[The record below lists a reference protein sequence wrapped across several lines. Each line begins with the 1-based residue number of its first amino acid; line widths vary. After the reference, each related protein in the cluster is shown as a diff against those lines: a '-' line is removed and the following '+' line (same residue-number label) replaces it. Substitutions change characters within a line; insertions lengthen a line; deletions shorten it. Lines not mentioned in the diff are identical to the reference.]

1 MPQCLEVSAALQCHL
16 VSVCVCVG
24 VGAATKGAL
33 SFMVGGQEAAY
44 ERAKPL
50 LECMGGKMFH
60 CGASGSGQVGRSLM
74 ACTS

>member
-1 MPQCLEVSAALQCHL
+1 M
-16 VSVCVCVG
+16 CVG

-60 CGASGSGQVGRSLM
+60 CGASGSGQVGL
-74 ACTS
+74 